1 MAETG
6 LVLYTGAHLII
17 GQVDPGR
24 RRLSDHL
31 NDPQR
36 AYLEVVQAQRY
47 NLMAETGPPGMAPLL
62 TLRKE
67 RVQIAIP
74 QDVGVPGTARA
85 PTQQLPLELGFALFL
100 VRGGVHRRSSDPTS
114 PLHLFANGG
123 RQFLP
128 VSQAALHYLP
138 NNRFDTQE
146 TVALVNVHYLDFW
159 AVIPT
164 AQQAAAG

>member
-1 MAETG
+1 
-6 LVLYTGAHLII
+6 
-17 GQVDPGR
+17 R

-36 AYLEVVQAQRY
+36 AFLEVVQAQWY
-47 NLMAETGPPGMAPLL
+47 NLMAEAGPPGTGPLV

-74 QDVGVPGTARA
+74 QDAPNPTMPRA
-85 PTQQLPLELGFALFL
+85 PTQQLHLELGFPLFL
-100 VRGGVHRRSSDPTS
+100 VRGGVHRRSGDPSS
-114 PLHLFANGG
+114 PMHLFAQGG

-128 VSQAALHYLP
+128 VSHAALHYLP

-146 TVALVNVHYLDFW
+146 GIVLVNVH
-159 AVIPT
+159 
-164 AQQAAAG
+164 

>member
-1 MAETG
+1 VAETG
-6 LVLYTGAHLII
+6 LVLYTGAHLVM

-36 AYLEVVQAQRY
+36 AYLEVAQAQWY

-74 QDVGVPGTARA
+74 QDVPAPGTARA
-85 PTQQLPLELGFALFL
+85 PTQQLPLELGFPLFL
-100 VRGGVHRRSSDPTS
+100 VRGGVHRRNSDPSS
-114 PLHLFANGG
+114 PLHLFADGG

-128 VSQAALHYLP
+128 VSDATLRYLP
-138 NNRFDTQE
+138 NDRFDTQE
-146 TVALVNVHYLDFW
+146 SVVLINVRYLEFW
-159 AVIPT
+159 AVVPA
-164 AQQAAAG
+164 AQRAAAG

>member
-1 MAETG
+1 VAETG
-6 LVLYTGAHLII
+6 LVLYTGAHLVM

-36 AYLEVVQAQRY
+36 AYLEVAQAQWY

-74 QDVGVPGTARA
+74 QDVPAPGTARA
-85 PTQQLPLELGFALFL
+85 
-100 VRGGVHRRSSDPTS
+100 
-114 PLHLFANGG
+114 
-123 RQFLP
+123 
-128 VSQAALHYLP
+128 
-138 NNRFDTQE
+138 DTA
-146 TVALVNVHYLDFW
+146 T
-159 AVIPT
+159 
-164 AQQAAAG
+164 AAGAGLPAVPGARRRPPTE

>member
-1 MAETG
+1 VAETG
-6 LVLYTGAHLII
+6 LVLYTGAHLVM

-36 AYLEVVQAQRY
+36 AYLEVAQAQWY

-74 QDVGVPGTARA
+74 QDVPAPGTARA
-85 PTQQLPLELGFALFL
+85 PTQQLPLELGFPLFL
-100 VRGGVHRRSSDPTS
+100 VRGGVHRRNSDPSS
-114 PLHLFANGG
+114 P
-123 RQFLP
+123 
-128 VSQAALHYLP
+128 S
-138 NNRFDTQE
+138 TCS
-146 TVALVNVHYLDFW
+146 
-159 AVIPT
+159 PT
-164 AQQAAAG
+164 AAGSSCRSPTPRCAICRTIASTRRNPWS